1 MVEPQK
7 YILNVGRLIDKI
19 NRSIATLNAIPTDF
33 DEVMYKKVFDIL
45 NNESLDQ
52 DTAYIEHAT
61 KTLHDY
67 LSLLCSNSNDF
78 HRVNEFTVLYATLLG
93 EIRLQLCNLNVSK
106 PFIFDCVETN
116 VMIIKAT
123 PYVYNQYAFN
133 Q

>member
-45 NNESLDQ
+45 NNESFDQ
-52 DTAYIEHAT
+52 DTVYIEHAT

>member
-45 NNESLDQ
+45 NNEGFDQ

-93 EIRLQLCNLNVSK
+93 EIRLQLCNLNVNK

>member
-45 NNESLDQ
+45 NNEGFDQ